1 MQESMYNMQL
11 NQQVMSPADF
21 QAHLAWPGDKS
32 HFSEGADGDG
42 ADDGANDDDAVDDAA
57 ADAFEDDDEMQ
68 DD

>member
-1 MQESMYNMQL
+1 
-11 NQQVMSPADF
+11 
-21 QAHLAWPGDKS
+21 AHLAWPGDRP

-42 ADDGANDDDAVDDAA
+42 ADDDAVDDAA